1 MTPNW
6 PNRLSMSLAWRSRMA
21 LGISSFSIYILLFF
35 IFIEIFLKINHL
47 KINFWNLFT
56 SCLFFFLIPLLSN
69 NNTTITMRNINRG
82 CGGGSRKNS
91 WGNLSYAELITRAI
105 ESSAE
110 QRLTL
115 SQIYEW
121 IVRYVPYFKEKYD
134 RTSSAGWKVSSSKQQ
149 TPLYLISSIL
159 VFRHLNI
166 DFLSLNWDSKNEI
179 KWNSKIIKQM

>member
-21 LGISSFSIYILLFF
+21 LGISSFSIYTAIFHFF
-35 IFIEIFLKINHL
+35 EIFLQINHL
-47 KINFWNLFT
+47 KNNFWNLFT
-56 SCLFFFLIPLLSN
+56 SCLFFFLIPPLQQQHN
-69 NNTTITMRNINRG
+69 NNNAQFNRG

-134 RTSSAGWKVSSSKQQ
+134 RTSSAGWKVSSNKHHS
-149 TPLYLISSIL
+149 ISSI
-159 VFRHLNI
+159 VVWISIF
-166 DFLSLNWDSKNEI
+166 
-179 KWNSKIIKQM
+179 

>member
-1 MTPNW
+1 
-6 PNRLSMSLAWRSRMA
+6 
-21 LGISSFSIYILLFF
+21 
-35 IFIEIFLKINHL
+35 
-47 KINFWNLFT
+47 
-56 SCLFFFLIPLLSN
+56 
-69 NNTTITMRNINRG
+69 MRNINRG

>member
-1 MTPNW
+1 
-6 PNRLSMSLAWRSRMA
+6 MA
-21 LGISSFSIYILLFF
+21 LGISSFSIYIAIFHFF
-35 IFIEIFLKINHL
+35 DIFSQINHL
-47 KINFWNLFT
+47 KNNVLKIVYFLFV
-56 SCLFFFLIPLLSN
+56 LFFLIPPPLQQHN
-69 NNTTITMRNINRG
+69 NNNNAQFNRG

-134 RTSSAGWKVSSSKQQ
+134 RTSSAGWKVSSNKHHS
-149 TPLYLISSIL
+149 ISSIVVL
-159 VFRHLNI
+159 ISIF
-166 DFLSLNWDSKNEI
+166 
-179 KWNSKIIKQM
+179 